1 MYQVTSLSPLEFG
14 RSPPSSPLKE
24 FETEE
29 PVDDEAVLE
38 YCHAAGDYQQ
48 GLFITD
54 DNPFHEVKW
63 HPCECVACESLE
75 GVG

>member
-1 MYQVTSLSPLEFG
+1 MHMYQVTSLSPLEFG

-24 FETEE
+24 FETKANEE

-54 DNPFHEVKW
+54 IR
-63 HPCECVACESLE
+63 L
-75 GVG
+75 